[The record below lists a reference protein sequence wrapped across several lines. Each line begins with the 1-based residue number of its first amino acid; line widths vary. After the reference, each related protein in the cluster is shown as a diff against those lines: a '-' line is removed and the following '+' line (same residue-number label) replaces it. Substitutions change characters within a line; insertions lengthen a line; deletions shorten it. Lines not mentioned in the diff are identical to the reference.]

1 MVIHHKMFRYIAYLV
16 IVCYVSVFN
25 ASPLL
30 AAEQSLNISPHLF
43 AQVSS
48 SDGSSPTISAE
59 EQEIQQRLYEENIR
73 DLEAEQNSARGVRKN
88 LLTVSIASLSVG
100 VAISYAVNVVNDA
113 IEQIPP
119 ANPEKNDPSG
129 TTEERIEDCLRY
141 TCTTNES
148 YKATTSLDAIKG
160 IGGGIF
166 LVGAVGLLGYLLYS
180 RVINSK
186 QEQIE
191 ALRAELSES
200 FGVTSGLSPEFLQQ
214 NEAAAA
220 IVEEINELKKQ
231 AGSSRTIGEV
241 FSTLGIS
248 AALSG
253 LFLLGVSSV
262 STDLVEDINVDPDD
276 PEEVGAKQN
285 ALDDADSVET
295 VGWVLIGT
303 GAVSGLV
310 SYLYHRRAKGRDNEV
325 NDLEQGLLQISER
338 LQIQPKPDGVMV
350 MFSYNF

>member
-1 MVIHHKMFRYIAYLV
+1 MMFHHKMFRYIAYLV
-16 IVCYVSVFN
+16 IVSYVSVFN

-30 AAEQSLNISPHLF
+30 ATEQSLNISPHLF
-43 AQVSS
+43 AQATS
-48 SDGSSPTISAE
+48 SDRSSPTISAE
-59 EQEIQQRLYEENIR
+59 EQEIRQRLYEENIR
-73 DLEAEQNSARGVRKN
+73 DLEAEQNSARGIRKN
-88 LLTVSIASLSVG
+88 LLTVSVASMSVG
-100 VAISYAVNVVNDA
+100 VAIGYAVNVVNNA
-113 IEQIPP
+113 IENIPTS
-119 ANPEKNDPSG
+119 NPEDKDPSG

-141 TCTTNES
+141 TCTSNET
-148 YKATTSLDAIKG
+148 YKATTSLDAVKG

-166 LVGAVGLLGYLLYS
+166 LLGAVGLLGYFLYS
-180 RVINSK
+180 RVISSK
-186 QEQIE
+186 QEQID
-191 ALRAELSES
+191 ALRAELSEG

-248 AALSG
+248 AAVSG
-253 LFLLGVSSV
+253 LFLLGVSNV
-262 STDLVEDINVDPDD
+262 STDIVEDITVDPDNS
-276 PEEVGAKQN
+276 EEVGAKQS
-285 ALDDADSVET
+285 ALDDADSVQT

-310 SYLYHRRAKGRDNEV
+310 SYLYHRRARGKDTEI
-325 NDLEQGLLQISER
+325 NDLEQGLLQITER

>member
-1 MVIHHKMFRYIAYLV
+1 MLDIKRLKYMTYVV
-16 IVCYVSVFN
+16 IVAYVSVFN

-30 AAEQSLNISPHLF
+30 AIEPSWTISPQLF
-43 AQVSS
+43 AQATS
-48 SDGSSPTISAE
+48 SDRLSPTISSE

-73 DLEAEQNSARGVRKN
+73 DLEAEQNNTRGIRKN
-88 LLTVSIASLSVG
+88 LLTVSVASMSVG

-113 IEQIPP
+113 IETIPTS
-119 ANPEKNDPSG
+119 NPEDQDPSG
-129 TTEERIEDCLRY
+129 TTEERIEDCIRY
-141 TCTTNES
+141 TCTTNET
-148 YKATTSLDAIKG
+148 YKATTSLDGIKG

-166 LVGAVGLLGYLLYS
+166 LLGAVGLLGYFLYS
-180 RVINSK
+180 RSISSK
-186 QEQIE
+186 QEQID
-191 ALRAELSES
+191 ALRTELSEG

-220 IVEEINELKKQ
+220 IIEEIDALKKQ

-248 AALSG
+248 AAVSG

-262 STDLVEDINVDPDD
+262 STDIVEDITVDPDN
-276 PEEVGAKQN
+276 PEEVGAKQS
-285 ALDDADSVET
+285 ALDDADSVQT

-310 SYLYHRRAKGRDNEV
+310 SYLYHRRARGKDTEI
-325 NDLEQGLLQISER
+325 NDLEQGLLQVTER